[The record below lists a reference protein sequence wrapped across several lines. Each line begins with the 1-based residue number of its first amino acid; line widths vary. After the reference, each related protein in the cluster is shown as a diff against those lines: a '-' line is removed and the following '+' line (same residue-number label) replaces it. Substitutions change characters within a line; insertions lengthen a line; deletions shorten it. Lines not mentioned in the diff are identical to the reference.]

1 MAIKVIER
9 IDQVRAFF
17 GLSWEK
23 FANKI
28 GRTKS
33 FISDIQSRRRNLSE
47 KTLQQICTAFGIND
61 VLYLN
66 NFLWS

>member
-1 MAIKVIER
+1 MVINEVVVKVIER

-28 GRTKS
+28 GRTRA
-33 FISDIQSRRRNLSE
+33 FINDVKAGRRNASE
-47 KTLQQICTAFGIND
+47 KTI
-61 VLYLN
+61 
-66 NFLWS
+66 